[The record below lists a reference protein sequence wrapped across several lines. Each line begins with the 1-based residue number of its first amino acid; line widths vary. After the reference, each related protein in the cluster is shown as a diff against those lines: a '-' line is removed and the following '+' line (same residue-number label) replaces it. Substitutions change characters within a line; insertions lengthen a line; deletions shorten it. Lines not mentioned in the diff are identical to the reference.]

1 MGQQLCLRSKESIT
15 ALAVV
20 TAEGKGTTHKL
31 LAVIKIYSLQVSWL
45 EMSFPD
51 VYITGFGDETLRRY
65 WGLGGVMGPH
75 DGKVA
80 STRQRD
86 LSQCTGPVSQQD
98 TVCYVSGIQEDPHLG
113 LSSLWKNEP
122 RKHCFFRVAH
132 SRCLVVL

>member
-51 VYITGFGDETLRRY
+51 VYITGFGDETFRRY
-65 WGLGGVMGPH
+65 WGLGRVMGPH
-75 DGKVA
+75 DGKVV

-86 LSQCTGPVSQQD
+86 LSRTQVLSPNGIYYLLFQGYRKTLIWVFPVSG
-98 TVCYVSGIQEDPHLG
+98 SMSRG
-113 LSSLWKNEP
+113 
-122 RKHCFFRVAH
+122 CFFRVAH
-132 SRCLVVL
+132 PRCLVVK